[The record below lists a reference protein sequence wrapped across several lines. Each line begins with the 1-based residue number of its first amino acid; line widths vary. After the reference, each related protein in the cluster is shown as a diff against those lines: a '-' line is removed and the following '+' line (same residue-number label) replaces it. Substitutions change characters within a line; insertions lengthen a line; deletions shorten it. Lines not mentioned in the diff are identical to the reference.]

1 MDVQLFWH
9 HLLKRSSFLTEL
21 PLLLLV
27 SGRGKKT
34 YILASM
40 TGYMVVPLRL
50 GTQEEQ
56 VWMGKMVNSVLD
68 VLIWKYL

>member
-1 MDVQLFWH
+1 M
-9 HLLKRSSFLTEL
+9 
-21 PLLLLV
+21 PLLLLF

-34 YILASM
+34 NILASM

-50 GTQEEQ
+50 GIQEEQ
-56 VWMGKMVNSVLD
+56 VCMGKIVNSVLD